1 MTTVTGLDDLKAHV
15 GRRETADDVVT
26 AAPANLLRL
35 AFGRGSPSWARAT
48 RCRPAGSASTSCR
61 GSPATR
67 SGPTAARATP
77 E

>member
-35 AFGRGSPSWARAT
+35 AFGREEPEFTWEAT
-48 RCRPAGSASTSCR
+48 DKALALKQ
-61 GSPATR
+61 
-67 SGPTAARATP
+67 AA
-77 E
+77 